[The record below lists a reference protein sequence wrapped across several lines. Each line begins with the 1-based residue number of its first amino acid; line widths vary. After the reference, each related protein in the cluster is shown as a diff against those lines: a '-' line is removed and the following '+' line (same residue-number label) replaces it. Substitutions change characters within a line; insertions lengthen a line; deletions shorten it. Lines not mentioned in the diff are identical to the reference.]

1 MPGRYSTT
9 NSKTKP
15 MSRRVLITGGAGFVG
30 SSLGLGLRERY
41 SDWKIIALDN
51 LKRRGS
57 ELNLPRLKQAGIEF
71 IHGDVRNI
79 EDLDAAVIQPD
90 LILECSAEPSVL
102 AGYNSPGYLLQT
114 NLVGTINC
122 LELARQ
128 TQADF
133 IFLSTSRIYPIAH
146 LSNLKYTETETR
158 FELLDEQSLPGVSSR
173 GISEDFP
180 LHGAR
185 SLYGTT
191 KLASELLIAEYAD
204 AYNLRTLVNRCGVLT
219 GPWQMGKV
227 DQGVFALWMAF
238 HYFERSLKY
247 IGYGGT
253 GKQVRDFLHVADL
266 LDLIDLQIQRL
277 DEFKGQ
283 TFNVG
288 GGAKNTLSLY
298 ETTQLC
304 QEITGN
310 KILINPV
317 SETRVGD
324 IPIFITDSS
333 KIIQI
338 TGWQPKRDARITLN
352 EIYTWIDQF
361 KDIVSQI
368 FL

>member
-1 MPGRYSTT
+1 M
-9 NSKTKP
+9 SK
-15 MSRRVLITGGAGFVG
+15 RVLITGGAGFVG
-30 SSLGLGLRERY
+30 SALGLGLKERY

-79 EDLDAAVIQPD
+79 EDLDPVAIKPD

-102 AGYNSPGYLLQT
+102 AGYASPGYVLQT

-133 IFLSTSRIYPIAH
+133 IFLSTSRIYPIVH
-146 LSNLKYTETETR
+146 LSSLKYTETETR
-158 FELLDEQSLPGVSSR
+158 FQLVDEQSLPGVSSE
-173 GISEDFP
+173 GIAEEFP
-180 LHGAR
+180 LDGAR
-185 SLYGTT
+185 SLYGAT
-191 KLASELLIAEYAD
+191 KLASELIIAEYAD
-204 AYNLRTLVNRCGVLT
+204 AYGLRTLVNRCGVLT

-253 GKQVRDFLHVADL
+253 GKQVRDFLHIEDL
-266 LDLIDLQIQRL
+266 LDLIDIQINSL
-277 DEFKGQ
+277 DKLKGQ

-288 GGAKNTLSLY
+288 GGIQNTLSLY

-304 QEITGN
+304 QKITGHQ
-310 KILINPV
+310 ISITPV
-317 SETRVGD
+317 EETRPGD
-324 IPIFITDSS
+324 VPIFITDAR
-333 KIIQI
+333 KIMQA
-338 TGWQPKRDARITLN
+338 TGWKPKRNAEITLA
-352 EIYTWIDQF
+352 EIYEWIDQVRE
-361 KDIVSQI
+361 IVSKI